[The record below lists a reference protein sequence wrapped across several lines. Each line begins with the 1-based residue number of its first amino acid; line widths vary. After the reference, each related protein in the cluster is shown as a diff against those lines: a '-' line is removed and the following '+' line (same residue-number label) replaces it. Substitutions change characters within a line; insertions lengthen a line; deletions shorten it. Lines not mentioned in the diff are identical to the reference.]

1 MPPPALLAPGTRL
14 RSYEILEHLGT
25 GGMGVVYR
33 AFDTRLERTVAIK
46 LLRDVAGGDE
56 GAALIM
62 HEARAASMLNHP
74 NICIIYEVCE
84 TCDQPFIAMEH
95 VEGRT
100 LLDVIPQDG
109 LPLETTVRYGIQIAD
124 ALSHAHDRGVVH
136 RDLKTTNIRI
146 TADGVV
152 KLLDFGLAVRR
163 PTEVLEGD
171 TRSWATPTDHPVMAG
186 TLAYM
191 SPEVLRGEPG
201 DARSD
206 LWALGVILHEMA
218 TGSLPFRS
226 SSHAEL
232 VSAILRDQPAP
243 LPPRVPA
250 SLRGIIARCLV
261 KEPGRRY
268 ARGSEVRAA
277 LEAVHLDDAA
287 HALRRAPSGPPPARS
302 RTTRIS
308 ALAVLPLMNLSRDP
322 EQDYLADGMTEALIL
337 DLSKLSA
344 LRVTSRTSVMRY
356 KNTTK
361 SVPEI
366 AAELAVDAVL
376 EGSVQRAG
384 DRVRITAQ
392 LIHGGTDAHLWSE
405 SYDRDLSDILA
416 VQSEV
421 AQAITRE
428 IKVKVSKRERVRMSR
443 VRRVDPSA
451 HEAYLKGRY
460 QWNVRTAQSLR
471 RAIEH
476 FEDAIA
482 KDPTFAPAQ
491 AALASAYVPFAFFGY
506 MSPKKANARA
516 RSAALAALALDDGL
530 AEAHTVLGAVN
541 HDVWS
546 WAAAESEYRRAISL
560 DPTYPTAHQWF
571 AEHLMDRGRADEAF
585 AQGRQ
590 ARELDP
596 LSLPVNALIGYLH
609 YFSERY
615 DEAIAECRSTLKLNA
630 RFPTALWVLGLS
642 LMMSGR
648 TDEGVAVLEEGNE
661 VAGVSR
667 RLQSSLGW
675 AYGRAGKPDRAR
687 ALLRE
692 LEAATDE
699 DVDFAYDVALVTLG
713 LGDAQRAFEWL
724 EKGFE
729 GRSIYFR
736 HVAAD
741 PRWKPLADESGY
753 RSLVRKV
760 GLR

>member
-1 MPPPALLAPGTRL
+1 
-14 RSYEILEHLGT
+14 
-25 GGMGVVYR
+25 
-33 AFDTRLERTVAIK
+33 
-46 LLRDVAGGDE
+46 
-56 GAALIM
+56 
-62 HEARAASMLNHP
+62 
-74 NICIIYEVCE
+74 
-84 TCDQPFIAMEH
+84 
-95 VEGRT
+95 
-100 LLDVIPQDG
+100 LLDLIPADG

-124 ALSHAHDRGVVH
+124 ALAHAHDRGVVH
-136 RDLKTTNIRI
+136 RDLKSTNILI
-146 TADGVV
+146 TADGMV

-163 PTEVLEGD
+163 PSEVLEGD
-171 TRSWATPTDHPVMAG
+171 TRSWATPAERPMMAG

-191 SPEVLRGEPG
+191 SPEALRGEPG
-201 DARSD
+201 DGRGD

-218 TGSLPFRS
+218 TGSLPFQT

-268 ARGSEVRAA
+268 SRGGEVRAA
-277 LEAVHLDDAA
+277 LEAVHLDDAS
-287 HALRRAPSGPPPARS
+287 HALRRAPSGPVPT
-302 RTTRIS
+302 RTRASKIS
-308 ALAVLPLMNLSRDP
+308 ALAVLPLANLSRDP

-356 KNTTK
+356 KSTTK

-366 AAELAVDAVL
+366 AAELGVDAVL
-376 EGSVQRAG
+376 EGSVQRVG
-384 DRVRITAQ
+384 DRVRISAQ
-392 LIHGGTDAHLWSE
+392 LIHGGTDAHVWSE

-416 VQSEV
+416 LQSEV

-428 IKVKVSKRERVRMSR
+428 IKVKVSRRDRVRMSR
-443 VRRVDPSA
+443 VRRVDPAA

-471 RAIEH
+471 HALEH

-506 MSPKKANARA
+506 MSPQKAIARA
-516 RSAALAALALDDGL
+516 RSAALAALALDDRL

-546 WAAAESEYRRAISL
+546 WAAAESEYRRAIAL

-571 AEHLMDRGRADEAF
+571 AEHLVDRGKIEEAF

-596 LSLPVNALIGYLH
+596 LSLPANALIGYL
-609 YFSERY
+609 YFFSERY
-615 DEAIAECRSTLKLNA
+615 DEAIERSHRTLKLSA
-630 RFPTALWVLGLS
+630 RFPTALWILGLS
-642 LMMSGR
+642 LAMGGR
-648 TDEGVAVLEEGNE
+648 TAEAVTTLEDADDA
-661 VAGVSR
+661 AGGSR
-667 RLQSSLGW
+667 RVQASLGW
-675 AYGRAGKPDRAR
+675 AYGVAGQVERAR
-687 ALLRE
+687 TILRE
-692 LEAATDE
+692 LESAAAQ
-699 DVDFAYDVALVTLG
+699 DVDYAYHVALVTLG
-713 LGDAQRAFEWL
+713 LGDRQRAFEWL
-724 EKGFE
+724 ERAFE
-729 GRSIYFR
+729 GRSMYVR
-736 HVAAD
+736 HLASD
-741 PRWKPLADESGY
+741 PRWKAFADESGY
-753 RSLVRKV
+753 QALVRKA
-760 GLR
+760 GIR